1 MACGSRGRQN
11 LHQPIIEAPVG
22 GHARR
27 KRASPPF
34 WSVAIRAMSIVK
46 SIRPDII
53 ARFEGQRAPRYTSY
67 PTAPHFTHS
76 FDDADYQ
83 TLLTGLPPDGSL
95 SLYLHVPFCQ
105 TMCWYCGCHT
115 RIVASYSPIEAYL
128 RALEGEIRM
137 VAAALPQRM
146 KVRHIHWGGGTP
158 TIMAPEAFENLTGVL
173 RDCFDVAQDA
183 EIAVEIDPRRITDD
197 MIRALGGSG
206 VTRASLGVQSFDP
219 AVQKAINRIQS
230 YEQTARTTD
239 TLRDMG
245 IEAVNFD
252 LIYGL
257 PYQTVASC
265 EDTVT
270 RALRLEPDQLSV
282 FGYAH
287 VPWMKKHQRMIETS
301 ALPNPRQRLE
311 QFGAISACL
320 AAAGYR
326 RIGLDHF
333 ARPDDQLV
341 RCLDAGT
348 LHRNF
353 QGYTSDQC
361 TTLLGFGA
369 SAVGTLPQ
377 AYLQNTTQVGDYRR
391 RIEAGSFAIQR
402 GRRVT
407 AEDRLRRDVIER
419 IMCDFK
425 VDLAAVAANHGL
437 RPEYFMDE
445 IARLADLEQDGIV
458 RLEGAVVSLD
468 EAYWPL
474 ARTVA
479 AVFDAYL
486 QPEEQRHAAAI

>member
-1 MACGSRGRQN
+1 MT
-11 LHQPIIEAPVG
+11 IIKP
-22 GHARR
+22 
-27 KRASPPF
+27 
-34 WSVAIRAMSIVK
+34 
-46 SIRPDII
+46 IRPDII
-53 ARFEGQRAPRYTSY
+53 ARLEGQRAPRYTSY
-67 PTAPHFTHS
+67 PTAPHFTHAVEDS
-76 FDDADYQ
+76 DYQ
-83 TLLTGLPPDGSL
+83 TMLTGLPFDSNL
-95 SLYLHVPFCQ
+95 SLYQHVPFCQ

-128 RALEGEIRM
+128 QALEAEIRM

-158 TIMAPEAFENLTGVL
+158 TIMAPSAFQALTGTL
-173 RDCFDVAQDA
+173 RECFDVTADA
-183 EIAVEIDPRRITDD
+183 EIAVEIDPRRITND
-197 MIRALGGSG
+197 MIRTLGDRG

-230 YEQTARTTD
+230 FEQTARATD
-239 TLRDMG
+239 GLRAAG
-245 IEAVNFD
+245 ISAINFD

-257 PYQTVASC
+257 PYQAVASC
-265 EDTVT
+265 EDTVA
-270 RALRLEPDQLSV
+270 RALDLSPDQLSV

-287 VPWMKKHQRMIETS
+287 VPWMKKHQRMIDWQS
-301 ALPNPRQRLE
+301 LPNPNERLA
-311 QFGAISACL
+311 QFASIADRL
-320 AAAGYR
+320 ADAGYR

-333 ARPDDQLV
+333 AKPHDRLV
-341 RCLDAGT
+341 RCLGAGT

-361 TTLLGFGA
+361 STLLGFGA

-377 AYLQNTTQVGDYRR
+377 AYVQNTTQVGEYRR

-402 GRRVT
+402 GRRLT

-419 IMCDFK
+419 IMCDFR
-425 VDLAAVAANHGL
+425 VDLEAVSAKHHVDVG
-437 RPEYFMDE
+437 YFAE
-445 IARLADLEQDGIV
+445 ELVRLWALEQDDIV
-458 RLEGAVVSLD
+458 RVEGTVVYLE

-479 AVFDAYL
+479 SVFDAYL

>member
-1 MACGSRGRQN
+1 MGIMN
-11 LHQPIIEAPVG
+11 P
-22 GHARR
+22 
-27 KRASPPF
+27 
-34 WSVAIRAMSIVK
+34 
-46 SIRPDII
+46 IRPDII

-67 PTAPHFTHS
+67 PTAPHFTHAI
-76 FDDADYQ
+76 DDAEYQ
-83 TLLTGLPPDGSL
+83 MLLTGLPTEDSL

-128 RALEGEIRM
+128 QALAAEIRM

-158 TIMAPEAFENLTGVL
+158 TIMAPEAFRRLMDTL
-173 RDCFDVAQDA
+173 RDCFELLPDA
-183 EIAVEIDPRRITDD
+183 EVAVEIDPRRITDD
-197 MIRALGGSG
+197 MIRALGNSG

-219 AVQKAINRIQS
+219 VVQKAINRIQS
-230 YEQTARTTD
+230 YEQTASATD
-239 TLRDMG
+239 KLRSMG

-257 PYQTVASC
+257 PHQTVDSCEQTVAQ
-265 EDTVT
+265 
-270 RALRLEPDQLSV
+270 ALLLAPDQLSV

-287 VPWMKKHQRMIETS
+287 VPWMKKHQRMIETA
-301 ALPNPRQRLE
+301 ALPNPQQRLA
-311 QFGAISACL
+311 QFGAISEQLTDAR
-320 AAAGYR
+320 YR

-333 ARPDDQLV
+333 ARPDDRLV
-341 RCLDAGT
+341 RCLDAGI

-361 TTLLGFGA
+361 ATVIGFGA

-377 AYLQNTTQVGDYRR
+377 AYVQNTTQVGEYRR
-391 RIEAGSFAIQR
+391 RIEAGSFALQR
-402 GRRVT
+402 GRRLT

-419 IMCDFK
+419 IMCDFR
-425 VDLAAVAANHGL
+425 VDLAAVGASHGVW
-437 RPEYFMDE
+437 PEHFMSE
-445 IARLADLEQDGIV
+445 LMRLADLEQDGIV
-458 RLEGAVVSLD
+458 RIEGAVIALE

-474 ARTVA
+474 ARTA
-479 AVFDAYL
+479 AAIFDAYL

>member
-1 MACGSRGRQN
+1 
-11 LHQPIIEAPVG
+11 
-22 GHARR
+22 
-27 KRASPPF
+27 
-34 WSVAIRAMSIVK
+34 MSIIK
-46 SIRPDII
+46 PIRPDII

-67 PTAPHFTHS
+67 PTAPHFTHV
-76 FDDADYQ
+76 FDDLGYQ
-83 TLLTGLPPDGSL
+83 TLLTGLPPDGKL

-128 RALEGEIRM
+128 QSLEGEIRM

-146 KVRHIHWGGGTP
+146 TVNHIHWGGGTP
-158 TIMAPEAFENLTGVL
+158 TIMAPNAFRNLMNVL
-173 RDCFDVAQDA
+173 RDCFELASDA
-183 EIAVEIDPRRITDD
+183 EIAVEIDPRRVTDE
-197 MIRALGGSG
+197 MIKTLGQSG

-219 AVQKAINRIQS
+219 TVQKAINRIQT
-230 YEQTARTTD
+230 YEQTSRTTD
-239 TLRDMG
+239 RLRGMG

-265 EDTVT
+265 EDTVAK
-270 RALRLEPDQLSV
+270 ALQLGPDQLSV

-287 VPWMKKHQRMIETS
+287 VPWMKKHQRMIEAPS
-301 ALPNPRQRLE
+301 LPNPRERLA
-311 QFGAISACL
+311 QFAAISDRL
-320 AAAGYR
+320 ADAQYR

-333 ARPDDQLV
+333 AKPADRLV

-361 TTLLGFGA
+361 ANLIGFGA
-369 SAVGTLPQ
+369 SAVGTLPE
-377 AYLQNTTQVGDYRR
+377 AYVQNTTQVGEYRR
-391 RIEAGSFAIQR
+391 RIDAGQFAVQR
-402 GRRVT
+402 GRRLT

-419 IMCDFK
+419 IMCDFR
-425 VDLAAVAANHGL
+425 VDLRSVTARYGL
-437 RPEYFMDE
+437 RQDHFKNELSCLLT
-445 IARLADLEQDGIV
+445 LALDGIV
-458 RLEGAVVSLD
+458 HVEDGLVTLD

-479 AVFDAYL
+479 AIFDAFL
-486 QPEEQRHAAAI
+486 EPDEQRHAAAV